1 MGSARWGCRRASARR
16 LRSGAIALNAVK
28 ATILL
33 AGERFQQVAER
44 YFEEWLAGKA
54 GYEEF
59 RWLASSH
66 RFYGRR
72 ESAERKTS

>member
-1 MGSARWGCRRASARR
+1 

-44 YFEEWLAGKA
+44 YIPGSLARKGARA
-54 GYEEF
+54 GILSNAPQDTF
-59 RWLASSH
+59 GSP
-66 RFYGRR
+66 G
-72 ESAERKTS
+72 